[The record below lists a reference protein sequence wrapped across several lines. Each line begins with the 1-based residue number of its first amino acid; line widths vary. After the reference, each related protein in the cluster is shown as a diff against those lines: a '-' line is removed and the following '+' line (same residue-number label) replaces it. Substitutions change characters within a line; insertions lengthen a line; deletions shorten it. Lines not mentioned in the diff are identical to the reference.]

1 MQENTHRTKSPVMP
15 THTVSRILPWSRTQ
29 LFDLAADVEHY
40 PDFIPGWNEVRI
52 LERDDNRLKVEQCLG
67 LGPIQH
73 CFVSE
78 ALLERP
84 QRVAVSS
91 RHEPFRTLQIE
102 WRFTPDNAASRVEL
116 TIDLEMA
123 GAMLEAAA
131 EMLFIMATDDI
142 ITRFELRARQLYGT
156 GQGESAK

>member
-1 MQENTHRTKSPVMP
+1 MQENPHRTKPPVMP
-15 THTVSRILPWSRTQ
+15 THTVSRILPWSCTQ

-40 PDFIPGWNEVRI
+40 PDFIPGWNKVRI
-52 LERDDNRLKVEQCLG
+52 LERDHNRLKVEQCLS

-73 CFVSE
+73 CFISE

-102 WRFTPDNAASRVEL
+102 WRFTPDNAASRLDL
-116 TIDLEMA
+116 TIELAMA
-123 GAMLEAAA
+123 GAMLEAAP
-131 EMLFIMATDDI
+131 EMLFIMSADDI
-142 ITRFELRARQLYGT
+142 ITRFEQRARQLYGT